1 MALLDSTARA
11 RTVAQFMRENTST
24 CSFTKDDLKGAVDAV
39 DQWVEDNT
47 ASLNAALP
55 AAFRTSATV
64 AQKAAVLAYVLWRR
78 IGRLRAQED

>member
-1 MALLDSTARA
+1 MALLDATARA
-11 RTVAQFMRENTST
+11 RTVAQWMRENGST
-24 CSFTKDDLKGAVDAV
+24 CAFTKPELVAAIDAT

-47 ASLNAALP
+47 ASFNSALP
-55 AAFRTSATV
+55 VAFRTSATA